1 LLLLRCQ
8 RRALSLL
15 LLLRALSVLLLL
27 RQRWEQRSLHPTTE
41 ERYQQQGPPPAELY
55 RQHSSSC
62 GPCFVNI
69 IIIINN
75 IYEVVFKN
83 GFDGYK

>member
-1 LLLLRCQ
+1 LSLLLRCQ
-8 RRALSLL
+8 QRALSL
-15 LLLRALSVLLLL
+15 SLLL

-69 IIIINN
+69 IIINN